1 MIIKSMTRKTVSFK
15 QLLTYIN
22 KENAGQMH
30 NIFHNLY
37 GQNQAELV
45 HEFEQ
50 NAALLPNRKNGVV
63 IFHEIFSITK
73 SEQLSIDQQKHI
85 LQTITQNYINQRA
98 PNNLVFAGLHDNK
111 KHNLHYHIVISSNE
125 VNSKKRLRLSKAKFN
140 KIKQDL
146 EAQVLRQYPELNQD
160 LAINKKATNKQ
171 SKSASELQRRTG
183 ALPQKEMVK
192 QQLSTIF
199 QTAKTQSEFTKMMER
214 AGFETYVRGKQVVV
228 KVIET
233 GRKHRLQTL
242 KLQEDFAACTRR
254 IEQKPQSTVQPPQHA
269 EEPVMIN
276 RREPPNIPEP
286 MPIEEIDHEL
296 TESHLYRAVDEVIN
310 EVNNDIQI
318 AADFIRGP
326 SETAQERLEAKKLE
340 FFKREQ
346 MKMLRQ
352 QKSKAAQNTRKR

>member
-1 MIIKSMTRKTVSFK
+1 
-15 QLLTYIN
+15 
-22 KENAGQMH
+22 
-30 NIFHNLY
+30 
-37 GQNQAELV
+37 
-45 HEFEQ
+45 
-50 NAALLPNRKNGVV
+50 
-63 IFHEIFSITK
+63 
-73 SEQLSIDQQKHI
+73 
-85 LQTITQNYINQRA
+85 
-98 PNNLVFAGLHDNK
+98 
-111 KHNLHYHIVISSNE
+111 
-125 VNSKKRLRLSKAKFN
+125 
-140 KIKQDL
+140 
-146 EAQVLRQYPELNQD
+146 
-160 LAINKKATNKQ
+160 
-171 SKSASELQRRTG
+171 
-183 ALPQKEMVK
+183 MVK
-192 QQLSTIF
+192 EQLSTIF
-199 QTAKTQSEFTKMMER
+199 QTAKTQSEFTQMMER
-214 AGFETYVRGKQVVV
+214 AGFETYVRGKQVGV

-254 IEQKPQSTVQPPQHA
+254 IEQQPQATVHPSQHI
-269 EEPVMIN
+269 EEPIMIN
-276 RREPPNIPEP
+276 RPEPPNIPEP

>member
-1 MIIKSMTRKTVSFK
+1 MIIKSMTRKTVTFK

-140 KIKQDL
+140 RIKQDL
-146 EAQVLRQYPELNQD
+146 EDPGFKTIPRAEPR
-160 LAINKKATNKQ
+160 
-171 SKSASELQRRTG
+171 SSH
-183 ALPQKEMVK
+183 
-192 QQLSTIF
+192 QQEGYS
-199 QTAKTQSEFTKMMER
+199 
-214 AGFETYVRGKQVVV
+214 
-228 KVIET
+228 
-233 GRKHRLQTL
+233 
-242 KLQEDFAACTRR
+242 
-254 IEQKPQSTVQPPQHA
+254 
-269 EEPVMIN
+269 
-276 RREPPNIPEP
+276 
-286 MPIEEIDHEL
+286 
-296 TESHLYRAVDEVIN
+296 
-310 EVNNDIQI
+310 
-318 AADFIRGP
+318 
-326 SETAQERLEAKKLE
+326 
-340 FFKREQ
+340 
-346 MKMLRQ
+346 
-352 QKSKAAQNTRKR
+352 